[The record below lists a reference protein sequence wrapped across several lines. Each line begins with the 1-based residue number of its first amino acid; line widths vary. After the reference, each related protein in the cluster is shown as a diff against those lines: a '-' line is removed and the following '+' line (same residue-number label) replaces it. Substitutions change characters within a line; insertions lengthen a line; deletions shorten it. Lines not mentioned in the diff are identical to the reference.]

1 MQAPVGVTPMSSEY
15 FGAHNG
21 KPPSDCAK
29 CCWPLMEIY
38 RYDGADCGQACFGLC
53 CMTCTGCVG
62 GAMLTGGW
70 PLGPCGAW
78 AYMFTCWEPKFAP
91 LSARPDCCMK
101 CFCPM
106 LEVYRYEGCSEALCM
121 AWLFGCCF
129 TMCCW
134 EPRRMAMQQPMV
146 VVQSQQHQQG
156 YSPPIMQMADRN
168 QDVRLTASA
177 PDGFVVMAQ
186 AVNPAADSLAAA
198 AHQAE
203 ARAAELRA
211 AMPRSEQPELVAHG
225 EPFPLTLQ
233 DMFTRRFVVEVTP
246 RTRVFEVKEL
256 VRLQKAEP
264 VESVDTMLLLFDT
277 QPLDDDTTVGSHGL
291 SAETTVTLSNQNPA
305 KGREQRR
312 LRGERALRERELQ
325 EAEEEAVRARAAA
338 DAAASP
344 LAASAQTT
352 VATPVMASAPPSPT
366 VSPSFAVQAHV
377 ELSLASV
384 LEEAML
390 TQYGDA
396 LREFG
401 AVEWQDLAELEEAD
415 AASLGIRRLEFR
427 RLMRVVESHAG
438 G

>member
-1 MQAPVGVTPMSSEY
+1 MQASEY
-15 FGAHNG
+15 AGAHNG

-29 CCWPLMEIY
+29 CCCPLMEIY
-38 RYDGADCGQACFGLC
+38 RYDGCAESCCGLF
-53 CMTCTGCVG
+53 CMTCIGNVG
-62 GAMLTGGW
+62 GAMVGV

-78 AYMFTCWEPKFAP
+78 AYMFTCWEPQFVP
-91 LSARPDCCMK
+91 PPEPDCCMK
-101 CFCPM
+101 CFCPL
-106 LEVYRYEGCSEALCM
+106 LEVYRYEGCECEPLCM
-121 AWLFGCCF
+121 AWCFGCCY

-134 EPRRMAMQQPMV
+134 EPRRMASMQQPMV
-146 VVQSQQHQQG
+146 VVQSQQQQS

-186 AVNPAADSLAAA
+186 AVNPAAESLAAA

-211 AMPRSEQPELVAHG
+211 AMPRSEPELAAHG
-225 EPFPLTLQ
+225 EAFPLTLQ
-233 DMFTRRFVVEVTP
+233 DMFTNRFVVEVTP
-246 RTRVFEVKEL
+246 RTSIHEVKEL
-256 VRLQKAEP
+256 LRLQKDGP

-291 SAETTVTLSNQNPA
+291 SAETTVTISNQNPA
-305 KGREQRR
+305 RGREQRR

-344 LAASAQTT
+344 LASAPSA
-352 VATPVMASAPPSPT
+352 VATPMMASTPPST
-366 VSPSFAVQAHV
+366 VSPSFTVQAHV
-377 ELSLASV
+377 GLSLASV

-401 AVEWQDLAELEEAD
+401 AIEWQDLAELEEAD
-415 AASLGIRRLEFR
+415 AASLGIRRIEFR

-438 G
+438 T

>member
-1 MQAPVGVTPMSSEY
+1 M
-15 FGAHNG
+15 
-21 KPPSDCAK
+21 
-29 CCWPLMEIY
+29 
-38 RYDGADCGQACFGLC
+38 
-53 CMTCTGCVG
+53 
-62 GAMLTGGW
+62 
-70 PLGPCGAW
+70 
-78 AYMFTCWEPKFAP
+78 
-91 LSARPDCCMK
+91 
-101 CFCPM
+101 
-106 LEVYRYEGCSEALCM
+106 
-121 AWLFGCCF
+121 
-129 TMCCW
+129 
-134 EPRRMAMQQPMV
+134 
-146 VVQSQQHQQG
+146 
-156 YSPPIMQMADRN
+156 
-168 QDVRLTASA
+168 
-177 PDGFVVMAQ
+177 
-186 AVNPAADSLAAA
+186 
-198 AHQAE
+198 
-203 ARAAELRA
+203 
-211 AMPRSEQPELVAHG
+211 AHG

-325 EAEEEAVRARAAA
+325 EAEEEAVRARATA

-344 LAASAQTT
+344 PA
-352 VATPVMASAPPSPT
+352 ASAPPSPT